1 MYTSLM
7 KRYAALLGWLCA
19 ATAGAQS
26 LRLDPPEISLS
37 GPGRDYDEEVEFLG
51 TPLRVVRVGT
61 EGSIDRAI
69 EALAPRG

>member
-1 MYTSLM
+1 MADNE
-7 KRYAALLGWLCA
+7 R
-19 ATAGAQS
+19 ATVVN
-26 LRLDPPEISLS
+26 ISLS

-69 EALAPRG
+69 EALETWAGEATAIGISALP